1 VNVSEALATRRSCRA
16 FLPAPVPGAT
26 VRAILEAA
34 RQSPSGGN
42 LQPWRVYA
50 LAGPALAGL
59 VALVRSRMP
68 ASPRGEEPVEYAIY
82 PGDLWEPFRSR
93 RYKCG
98 EDLYAT
104 IGVRREDKF
113 GRLLQFARNFEFFG
127 APVGLLFCLDRRLG
141 PPQWSD
147 LGMYMQSVML
157 LAREHGLDTC
167 AQEAWSLWHRT
178 VGEYLGLPPEL
189 MLFAGMALGHRD
201 GSAPINR
208 LRTERAPLEEFAE
221 LRGF

>member
-1 VNVSEALATRRSCRA
+1 MKVSEALATRRSCRA
-16 FLPAPVPGAT
+16 FLPTAVPETT

-34 RQSPSGGN
+34 SQSPSGGN
-42 LQPWRVYA
+42 LQPWRVHA

-59 VALVRSRMP
+59 VALVRSRIA
-68 ASPRGEEPVEYAIY
+68 ASPHGEAPFEYAIY
-82 PGDLWEPFRSR
+82 PDNLWEPFRSR

-104 IGVRREDKF
+104 IGVQREDRL
-113 GRLLQFARNFEFFG
+113 GRAMQFARNFEFFG

-147 LGMYMQSVML
+147 VGMYMQSVML
-157 LAREHGLDTC
+157 LAREHGLDSC
-167 AQEAWSLWHRT
+167 AQEAWSVWHRT
-178 VGEYLGLPPEL
+178 VGEYLGLPAEL
-189 MLFAGMALGHRD
+189 MLFAGMALGYRD
-201 GSAPINR
+201 DSAPINR
-208 LRTERAPLEEFAE
+208 LRTERASLGEFAE